1 MVVMGHSKLENAV
14 FFKLPYAF
22 TGLFKYQKE
31 QKGTIKYPKKSKKK
45 FLEILLL
52 TIPIP
57 SISVSGV

>member
-31 QKGTIKYPKKSKKK
+31 QKGTKRNNKISEKIQKKN
-45 FLEILLL
+45 F
-52 TIPIP
+52 
-57 SISVSGV
+57 

>member
-31 QKGTIKYPKKSKKK
+31 QKGTIKYPKKN
-45 FLEILLL
+45 LEILLL

-57 SISVSGV
+57 SISVSRC